1 MSWSDFDVSLVF
13 VGEVNGDQF
22 LDNGVAIAL
31 FVVFMF
37 LVVILLAVSS
47 LLPLARVTVL
57 RDGIRILTI
66 LRIIQP
72 YLHTRTILTRSE

>member
-1 MSWSDFDVSLVF
+1 MEIAGHLQGVPWSDSDVSLVF

-47 LLPLARVTVL
+47 LL
-57 RDGIRILTI
+57 
-66 LRIIQP
+66 
-72 YLHTRTILTRSE
+72 HTSHKTTRSAL

>member
-1 MSWSDFDVSLVF
+1 MPWSDSDVSLVF

-47 LLPLARVTVL
+47 LL
-57 RDGIRILTI
+57 
-66 LRIIQP
+66 
-72 YLHTRTILTRSE
+72 HTSHKTTRSAL